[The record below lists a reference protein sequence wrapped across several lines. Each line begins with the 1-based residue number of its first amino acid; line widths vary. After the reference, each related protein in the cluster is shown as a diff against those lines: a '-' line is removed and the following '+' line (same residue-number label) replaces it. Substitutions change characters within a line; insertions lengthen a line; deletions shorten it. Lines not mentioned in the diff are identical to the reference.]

1 MPNIFGRLFSK
12 PPDPDL
18 EAMRD
23 QLRATMAE
31 MHNLTIEQLKQDLAP
46 YDNEIDWENP
56 SGRKREPIEPEPADQ
71 HSPEPGEPIP
81 SAGADLPAAEYHGP
95 RSTTG

>member
-1 MPNIFGRLFSK
+1 MPNFFGRLFSK

-18 EAMRD
+18 EAMRH

-56 SGRKREPIEPEPADQ
+56 SGRKPERTEPEPADQ
-71 HSPEPGEPIP
+71 HSREPGEP
-81 SAGADLPAAEYHGP
+81 SPAAGSQLPTAEHHDP
-95 RSTTG
+95 RGTAG